1 MKYRDMLKYESY
13 DKFREDTISR
23 MIGYAEMTGVDKFEI
38 EEAVEFEEETLRG
51 RLVLDKGAFKSDLPL
66 TASKRL
72 RLEIVDGYADKVN
85 ILYGKL
91 PTMIC
96 KDAHIKNLAI
106 DLGMFRDKKV
116 DVDCKYENVV
126 DRLHIIL
133 GDTIREQ
140 TNLEEFIKSYLYI
153 GESIKCNEKHFYST
167 DAKDL
172 IERLDVAL
180 NLNKDILSN
189 WNMKSTLSH
198 WYHNEPEK
206 CLIYA
211 HCPKENI
218 TSGCI
223 NVRGFKVLS
232 LDMEELKRL
241 RFEA

>member
-96 KDAHIKNLAI
+96 KDAHIKNLVI
-106 DLGMFRDKKV
+106 DLGMVGDKV
-116 DVDCKYENVV
+116 DVDCEYENVV
-126 DRLHIIL
+126 DKLHIIL
-133 GDTIREQ
+133 GDTTRRQ
-140 TNLEEFIKSYLYI
+140 TSLNRFIKVFLYT
-153 GESIKCNEKHFYST
+153 GDSIKCNEKHFYST

-172 IERLDVAL
+172 IGILDVTL
-180 NLNKDILSN
+180 NINKDILSN
-189 WNMKSTLSH
+189 LDIGSTLSH
-198 WYHNEPEK
+198 WYHKEPEK

>member
-96 KDAHIKNLAI
+96 KDAHIKNLVI
-106 DLGMFRDKKV
+106 DLGMVGDKV
-116 DVDCKYENVV
+116 DVDCEYENVV
-126 DRLHIIL
+126 DKLHIIL
-133 GDTIREQ
+133 GDTTRRQ
-140 TNLEEFIKSYLYI
+140 TSLNRFIKVFLYT
-153 GESIKCNEKHFYST
+153 GDSIKCNEKHFYST

-172 IERLDVAL
+172 IGILDVTL
-180 NLNKDILSN
+180 NINKDILSN
-189 WNMKSTLSH
+189 LDIGSTLSH
-198 WYHNEPEK
+198 WYHKEPEK

-211 HCPKENI
+211 HCPKEDI

-223 NVRGFKVLS
+223 NVRGFKILF